1 MKEKYIT
8 RYEADKGQSY
18 TFLGWRLCITRR
30 GERFVKYFSDLKY
43 GSADSSLAAAVQ
55 MRDAMIQT
63 MEKGVVD
70 YKSFF
75 NEYRRMGSVV
85 KID

>member
-1 MKEKYIT
+1 M
-8 RYEADKGQSY
+8 
-18 TFLGWRLCITRR
+18 
-30 GERFVKYFSDLKY
+30 KYFSDLKY

-55 MRDAMIQT
+55 MRDAMIQV

-75 NEYRRMGSVV
+75 NEYRRMDSVL
-85 KID
+85 KLD